1 MENNESLLNK
11 QVKSNNKESE
21 GSNMA
26 ERNHSK
32 KTDNYKV
39 KSKIKQT
46 NTVLSEPAVDYYPT
60 KPNLTIL
67 PEIKPKQTAKV
78 LLLFDENKVDVKEN
92 WLLKFDSQ
100 LLTIL
105 LQNHSTK
112 QNIIWATNNYSTY
125 GAEYE
130 FGAPI
135 FPELITGKNGNIIKP
150 RVNKNKAE
158 QQTRVR
164 EKAEVFTPSWICN
177 AQNNLVDNAWF
188 GRENVFNTETVKG
201 WISNKEKIIFDE
213 TGDKTWQHY
222 VYNNCLEVACGEAP
236 YLVSRYDTITG
247 LAIPIEERI
256 GLLDRKLR
264 VVAEN
269 TSTKQEWLEWAL
281 IAFKRTYGFE
291 WQGDNLMLAREN
303 LLYTFMDYYQTKFD
317 ELPTVEDSRQIAEII
332 SWNIWQMDGLKGVVP
347 NTCKTIKS
355 VKTDLFGN
363 ETETIQKCKGC
374 EKNDMKNHN
383 GTYCIIKDWFYEN
396 PETKEVG
403 AEIRFVDML
412 KK

>member
-1 MENNESLLNK
+1 MKIEDEIKKNK
-11 QVKSNNKESE
+11 
-21 GSNMA
+21 G
-26 ERNHSK
+26 
-32 KTDNYKV
+32 
-39 KSKIKQT
+39 KSKSIT
-46 NTVLSEPAVDYYPT
+46 NEKASLLSEPALDYLSLKKQVSITPLADPK
-60 KPNLTIL
+60 KP
-67 PEIKPKQTAKV
+67 AKA
-78 LLLFDENKVDVKEN
+78 LLLFNNNKVDVKEN

-105 LQNHSTK
+105 LQDHSTK

-135 FPELITGKNGNIIKP
+135 LPKLITGKNGNIIKP

-188 GRENVFNTETVKG
+188 GRENVFNAETVKG

-269 TSTKQEWLEWAL
+269 TSTKQDWFEWAL

-303 LLYTFMDYYQTKFD
+303 MLYTFIDYYQAKFE
-317 ELPTVEDSRQIAEII
+317 ELPTVEHTRQIAEII

-355 VKTDLFGN
+355 VKTDLFGS

-374 EKNDMKNHN
+374 EKNDIKNHN

-412 KK
+412 KKQP